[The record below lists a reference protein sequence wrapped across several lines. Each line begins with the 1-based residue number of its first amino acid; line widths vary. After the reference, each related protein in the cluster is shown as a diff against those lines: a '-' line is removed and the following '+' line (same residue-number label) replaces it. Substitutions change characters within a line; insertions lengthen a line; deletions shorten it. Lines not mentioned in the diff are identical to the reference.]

1 MQNMTAAI
9 LHLKKLIHRKS
20 SGTFGTSIALLAAV
34 LVNAGCQTV
43 QTTQPGVVGVERKQT
58 MTSLLPVSQVND
70 GAEKAY
76 QQVLADARKKNQLNR
91 DAAQLARVKRIADRL
106 IPVTSAF
113 RNDAPGWK
121 WEVNV
126 ITSDEVNAWCM
137 PGGKIAVY
145 TGLIDKLK
153 ITDDE
158 MAAVMGHEIAHALRE
173 HGRERASHAA
183 LQGTVLNI
191 GAALLGIGSAGVDIS
206 SLILDVT
213 FNLPNSRQDETEAD
227 RIGVELSARGGFDPH
242 AAVGLWQKMSQLG
255 GAKGPQFLST
265 HPSPDNRIKDLQ
277 VYSDRVMPLYQAA
290 PKK

>member
-1 MQNMTAAI
+1 MKAAFPYLKRSLYRKGSGAVATFTALVAAAI
-9 LHLKKLIHRKS
+9 L
-20 SGTFGTSIALLAAV
+20 T
-34 LVNAGCQTV
+34 AGCQSV

-91 DAAQLARVKRIADRL
+91 DSAQLARVKRIAERL

-158 MAAVMGHEIAHALRE
+158 LAAVMGHEIAHALRE
-173 HGRERASHAA
+173 HGRERASQAA
-183 LQGTVLNI
+183 LQGAVLNI
-191 GAALLGIGSAGVDIS
+191 GAALLGVGSAGVDIS
-206 SLILDVT
+206 NVILDVT

-227 RIGVELSARGGFDPH
+227 RIGVELAARGGFDPH
-242 AAVGLWQKMSQLG
+242 AAVGLWQKMNQLG

-265 HPSPDNRIKDLQ
+265 HPSPDNRMKDLQ